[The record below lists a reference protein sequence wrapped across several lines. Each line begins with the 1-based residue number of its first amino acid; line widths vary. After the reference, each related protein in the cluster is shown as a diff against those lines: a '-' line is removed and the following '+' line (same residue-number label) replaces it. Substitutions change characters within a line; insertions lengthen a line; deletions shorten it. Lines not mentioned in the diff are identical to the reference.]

1 MASPSIVLLHMSQ
14 EFDDWIMPSPPH
26 KCRTSRF
33 LACDSDAG
41 PTPPAIRRRFHT
53 GKLHSALSPQIT
65 HVVQE
70 KLHVCSATT
79 RDAAGSFVHRATAAR
94 FTFPQPYHLHH
105 LQLQS
110 IGQQYRQYRTD
121 IILHRP
127 FVQERTPCIHISAKK
142 ACLHFLLRFCG
153 QEPTSTDFLVLL
165 SSKAS
170 FNQLPK
176 DLVNH
181 LILFRPPVVQGL
193 PSIILA
199 NPSLHRHT
207 N

>member
-26 KCRTSRF
+26 RRRTSRF

-65 HVVQE
+65 HAVQE
-70 KLHVCSATT
+70 KLHVCSATP
-79 RDAAGSFVHRATAAR
+79 RDAASSFVHRATAAR

-110 IGQQYRQYRTD
+110 IGQQYRQYRID

-127 FVQERTPCIHISAKK
+127 FVQERTSCIHNCRPDRATTVVPGIHRFHRTCPPAYRRPQAPNAIFHSA
-142 ACLHFLLRFCG
+142 
-153 QEPTSTDFLVLL
+153 
-165 SSKAS
+165 
-170 FNQLPK
+170 
-176 DLVNH
+176 
-181 LILFRPPVVQGL
+181 
-193 PSIILA
+193 
-199 NPSLHRHT
+199 
-207 N
+207 